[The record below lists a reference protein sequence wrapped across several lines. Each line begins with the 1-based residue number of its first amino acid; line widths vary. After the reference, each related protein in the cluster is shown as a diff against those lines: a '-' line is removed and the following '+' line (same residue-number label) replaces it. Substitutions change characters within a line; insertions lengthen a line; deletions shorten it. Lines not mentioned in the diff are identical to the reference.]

1 MGGSETFSCDHAGC
15 VMHGK
20 EADRDAHSTVNIYTR
35 ALLTAVTAH
44 KTHEADAA
52 AAVPTAES
60 AAAVRK

>member
-1 MGGSETFSCDHAGC
+1 
-15 VMHGK
+15 MHGK